1 MSFAGNGVIRLEN
14 VGVPHKKAQI
24 QVSGYLDGV
33 EYKQIL
39 VGRI

>member
-1 MSFAGNGVIRLEN
+1 MSFARNVVIRLEN
-14 VGVPHKKAQI
+14 VEGPHKKAQI
-24 QVSGYLDGV
+24 QVSGYLDRV